1 MDAKQYRAAIERLG
15 MTQGRAAEFLGI
27 SPRTGQR
34 YATEGGIPVAVDM
47 LLTLMISEGLSPAFV
62 ETVCGHQ

>member
-1 MDAKQYRAAIERLG
+1 MTAKQYRAAIERLG
-15 MTQGRAAEFLGI
+15 MTQGRAAEFLGV

-47 LLTLMISEGLSPAFV
+47 LLTLMIALNLTP
-62 ETVCGHQ
+62 ETVEEKAWKS